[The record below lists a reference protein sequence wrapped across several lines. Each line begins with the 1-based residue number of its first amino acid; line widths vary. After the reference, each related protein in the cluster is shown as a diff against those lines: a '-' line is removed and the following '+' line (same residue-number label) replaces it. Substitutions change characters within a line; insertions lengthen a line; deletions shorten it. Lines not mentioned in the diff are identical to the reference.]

1 MSYDIIK
8 GKVNDLMNNRSYPG
22 KRYFDLFMIILVI
35 VSVVLLIVELEFKDA
50 NIGERFFLLET
61 IILGVFIVEYL
72 IRFWVCSSVRYD
84 FKRAFLSSSK
94 NWCIKFIYALYLI
107 TKNKLKFMVQPMSII
122 DLLAI
127 LPMFR
132 VFRAFRIFRI
142 LRLFKLIRYS
152 PNIESLFMIFQENAY
167 EMGVV
172 LGFISIF
179 IVIASTLIFTLE
191 GGGTG
196 YFQSIGDAFWW
207 SIVTITTVGYGDKFP
222 VTDLGRIV
230 AGLLML
236 SAIIAIALPS
246 GIVASALT
254 QKIIFMR
261 EGRISMKQ
269 FKEHIL
275 VLGWNN
281 SAEQLEKEFQ
291 KIEDEEKRDIV
302 AVTLKPVEQIDSKQ
316 VVIKHGDFTKEGTL
330 NDVNA

>member
-1 MSYDIIK
+1 
-8 GKVNDLMNNRSYPG
+8 
-22 KRYFDLFMIILVI
+22 
-35 VSVVLLIVELEFKDA
+35 
-50 NIGERFFLLET
+50 
-61 IILGVFIVEYL
+61 
-72 IRFWVCSSVRYD
+72 
-84 FKRAFLSSSK
+84 
-94 NWCIKFIYALYLI
+94 
-107 TKNKLKFMVQPMSII
+107 MVQPMSII